1 MYSVIAR
8 VRKIKRKRVFEI
20 IDTISL
26 LLDQNS
32 EELNKA
38 IEKMNWDDLK
48 DIVDG
53 LRNDKKLKWTISD
66 DMLKPVMDVFN
77 DIKAKNLLK
86 DLNTALDAFKLLIKF
101 AKRVKI

>member
-32 EELNKA
+32 EKLNKA
-38 IEKMNWDDLK
+38 IEEMDGDKLK
-48 DIVDG
+48 SIIAT
-53 LRNDKKLKWTISD
+53 LRDDKKLK
-66 DMLKPVMDVFN
+66 
-77 DIKAKNLLK
+77 
-86 DLNTALDAFKLLIKF
+86 
-101 AKRVKI
+101 